1 VECVAHTVCS
11 TVGLDT
17 AGWSVPYIAS
27 WGEGDE
33 IARYA
38 ELIDRLATRLEDAA
52 LALGV
57 PAGDEEAVAA

>member
-1 VECVAHTVCS
+1 MAT
-11 TVGLDT
+11 
-17 AGWSVPYIAS
+17 

-52 LALGV
+52 LAVGAPV
-57 PAGDEEAVAA
+57 ADEELVAA